1 MRPRIDQIEHAA
13 QSAADLT
20 KKLLA
25 YSRRSTL
32 RPRSVNVADLLHE
45 SQQLLSA
52 TLPETITIRT
62 QSDAVTGTC
71 HADRTQLESALLNLA
86 LNARDAMR
94 DGGELVIAAMLE
106 NVDQRRAEQLEV
118 KSGVYVRLD
127 VSDTGAGM
135 SQELLEHVYEP
146 FFTTKP
152 TGEGT
157 GLGLSMAYGFAR
169 QSDGT
174 LTISSTLGEGTTVS
188 IYLPRGAAE
197 TTGTEVEALSIAAG
211 NHARRALLVEDKQT
225 VRYAIG
231 RLLERLGYE
240 VLTAESGA
248 DALAGYAEGGID
260 VVVSDVVLAGSMDGV
275 ELISTLQQR
284 EQALPSVL
292 MSGYSDALSRARQ
305 MPPAGVPLLAKPF
318 SLTELQQTLD
328 EVLAARA

>member
-1 MRPRIDQIEHAA
+1 
-13 QSAADLT
+13 
-20 KKLLA
+20 
-25 YSRRSTL
+25 
-32 RPRSVNVADLLHE
+32 
-45 SQQLLSA
+45 
-52 TLPETITIRT
+52 
-62 QSDAVTGTC
+62 
-71 HADRTQLESALLNLA
+71 
-86 LNARDAMR
+86 
-94 DGGELVIAAMLE
+94 
-106 NVDQRRAEQLEV
+106 
-118 KSGVYVRLD
+118 
-127 VSDTGAGM
+127 
-135 SQELLEHVYEP
+135 
-146 FFTTKP
+146 
-152 TGEGT
+152 
-157 GLGLSMAYGFAR
+157 MAYGFAR

-174 LTISSTLGEGTTVS
+174 LTISSTLGEGTRVS
-188 IYLPRGAAE
+188 IYLPQGAAE
-197 TTGTEVEALSIAAG
+197 TTETEVEALSIAAG

-248 DALAGYAEGGID
+248 DALAGYAEGNID

-328 EVLAARA
+328 KVLAARA